1 MLTKAVPV
9 PRRVTAFVFLETPMA
24 RAGWQL
30 RMLTTLIRL
39 ACAAP
44 SVAHAATYFVT
55 PTAPAHAA
63 GRTDQPFRTI
73 ASAIAQAQP
82 GDTVV
87 VTPGIYREAIVIQR
101 AGRANGVITIRG
113 LSGAVLQ
120 SPDANRSYSAFDFSS
135 RAGYVRVQGFEL
147 TGGFAETIFV
157 RAGAHDIELSGLT
170 IHDNKTGIWVAGAAR
185 VTIRDTVLHHNFRTG
200 VRIFAGAHDVQI
212 INTRSEANDDGG
224 GCDGE
229 SDGFNVDTGCS
240 NIVFDNASAIG
251 NSQDGFDLQGSNVTM
266 LRATS
271 RGNQCSGVKVS
282 DSAYIEN
289 AVIDGNRTGLN
300 VTGPV
305 GAQTTIAFSTV
316 VNNDL
321 GVRAIGGGY
330 TLALTDSVVNGPGKA
345 LDFAPGVT
353 LFEARNIFARPN
365 LHERLIV
372 QETAPTVTVFSGD
385 DVNRGTWTRASG
397 QGHGTV
403 AGDPRLEA
411 RTYTPAATSP
421 ALNSAQ
427 AAASVTVDHD
437 GNPRPAGGKFDRGA
451 IERQSVTPQ
460 LRIRTAAVRSG
471 TDGCGPAQLRADL
484 QLPGPFNPRTDALAI
499 SMSGAQGEV
508 ATLAFA
514 PGQLRMSAETP
525 GAYRGLMRRADG
537 AVLRVSLRQQ
547 TGGYAVRLSGRDLD
561 TWRAPDGT
569 LTLDVTAGAYR
580 VCSTTA
586 LHGSAGHFAMP

>member
-1 MLTKAVPV
+1 M
-9 PRRVTAFVFLETPMA
+9 MH
-24 RAGWQL
+24 WQL
-30 RMLTTLIRL
+30 RLLTTLIRL
-39 ACAAP
+39 ACVAP
-44 SVAHAATYFVT
+44 SVAHAATYFV
-55 PTAPAHAA
+55 APAAAAGAA

-73 ASAIAQAQP
+73 SSAIAQVQP

-87 VTPGIYREAIVIQR
+87 VTPGIYREALVIQR
-101 AGRANGVITIRG
+101 AGRADAVITIRG

-120 SPDANRSYSAFDFSS
+120 SPDAKRSYSAFDVSS
-135 RAGYVRVQGFEL
+135 RAAYVRVQGFDL

-170 IHDNKTGIWVAGAAR
+170 IHDNQTGIWVAGATR
-185 VTIRDTVLHHNFRTG
+185 VTLRDVVLQHNFRTG

-212 INTRSEANDDGG
+212 INTRSEANDDGA
-224 GCDGE
+224 GCDGA

-251 NSQDGFDLQGSNVTM
+251 NSQDGFDLQGSNITV

-300 VTGPV
+300 ITGPV
-305 GAQTTIAFSTV
+305 GGETTIAFSTV

-330 TLALTDSVVNGPGKA
+330 TLTLTDSVVNGPGKA

-353 LFEARNIFARPN
+353 LLEARNIFARPN

-372 QETAPTVTVFSGD
+372 QETAPTATVFSGE
-385 DVNRGTWTRASG
+385 DVNHGTWTRASA
-397 QGHGTV
+397 QGRGTM

-411 RTYTPAATSP
+411 GTYTPAATSP
-421 ALNSAQ
+421 ALNSAE
-427 AAASVTVDHD
+427 ASTSVTVDHD

-451 IERQSVTPQ
+451 IERQSVAPQ
-460 LRIRTAAVRSG
+460 LRVRRAAVRSG
-471 TDGCGPAQLRADL
+471 SDGCGPAQVRADL
-484 QLPGPFNPRTDALAI
+484 QLPGPFDPRTDALTI
-499 SMSGAQGEV
+499 NLSGAQGEV

-514 PGQLRMSAETP
+514 PGRLRMSAKTP
-525 GAYRGLMRRADG
+525 GAYRGLLRRADG
-537 AVLRVSLRQQ
+537 AVLRVSIREQARRQQ
-547 TGGYAVRLSGRDLD
+547 TAGYAVRLSGRDLD
-561 TWRAPDGT
+561 TWRAPDGA